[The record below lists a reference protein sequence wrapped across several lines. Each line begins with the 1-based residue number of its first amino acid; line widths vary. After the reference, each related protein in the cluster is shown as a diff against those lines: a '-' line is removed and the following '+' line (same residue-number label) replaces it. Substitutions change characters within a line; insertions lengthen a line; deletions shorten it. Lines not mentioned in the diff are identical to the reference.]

1 MTFFDKMLKID
12 RRWIYLLVALAVI
25 IPLLNPIGLPIT
37 ITEPAQDIFDYMDK
51 LPEGANVLIA
61 IDFDP
66 SSKPELDPML
76 RALFR
81 HCFSKR
87 LHMVVVTLWP
97 AGAALGEDAVA
108 TVVGEFNSFYKEEL
122 ADPDKGSAFVQEK
135 YGVVKEGDEDY
146 LVSGVDY
153 SYLGFKPGSALV
165 VLGLGDSFTKTYP
178 TDYSGNQTTNQE
190 IFKNLKSLSDLD
202 FMMDIAAGATVEMWI
217 TYGKERFK
225 FDMGAGCTA
234 VSATQ
239 YYPFLN
245 SGQILGLLGGLKG
258 AAEYEKMVLTA
269 GYWHKPG
276 PATQGM
282 DAQSIVHTMTAI
294 IVIFTNIFFLMQR
307 TRRKEEE

>member
-12 RRWIYLLVALAVI
+12 RRWIYLMVALAVI
-25 IPLLNPIGLPIT
+25 IPLLNPIGLPVT
-37 ITEPAQDIFDYMDK
+37 ITEPAQDIFDNIDK
-51 LPEGANVLIA
+51 LPEGANILIA

-76 RALFR
+76 RSLFR
-81 HCFSKR
+81 HCLAKR
-87 LHMVVVTLWP
+87 LHMVVLTLWP
-97 AGAALGEDAVA
+97 AGAALGEDAIT
-108 TVVGEFNSFYKEEL
+108 TVVGEFNSRYKQDL
-122 ADPDKGSAFVQEK
+122 ADEGSAFVQEK
-135 YGVVKEGDEDY
+135 YGVVKEEDQDY

-153 SYLGFKPGSALV
+153 SYLGYKPGSALV
-165 VLGLGDSFTKTYP
+165 VLGLGDSFTKTFP
-178 TDYSGNQTTNQE
+178 TDYGGNSTTTQE

-217 TYGKERFK
+217 AYGKERYK

-276 PATQGM
+276 PATMGM
-282 DAQSIVHTMTAI
+282 DAQSIVHTMTVI
-294 IVIFTNIFFLMQR
+294 IVIFTNFLYLMQR
-307 TRRKEEE
+307 TRRREEE